1 MSITATELKMN
12 LSKYLLLAETE
23 DIYITRNGKVV
34 AKLSNPYQDRVDVA
48 KSLFGSIPA
57 DITLEQ
63 AREERAGTDM
73 RALVDT
79 CVIVDALQNR
89 EPVLRRC
96 TKSLSGCGQTTGLM
110 AASPPKPPPIFTIWP
125 IGPHTAIRKR
135 EKSSAVCLHCMTFW
149 IRQPWIAAVPFLPTF
164 RTTRTLSW
172 QKPRCAAVVT
182 AS

>member
-63 AREERAGTDM
+63 AREDGEKRGRMYRVLGVAAG
-73 RALVDT
+73 AFLV
-79 CVIVDALQNR
+79 IL
-89 EPVLRRC
+89 L
-96 TKSLSGCGQTTGLM
+96 L
-110 AASPPKPPPIFTIWP
+110 
-125 IGPHTAIRKR
+125 
-135 EKSSAVCLHCMTFW
+135 
-149 IRQPWIAAVPFLPTF
+149 
-164 RTTRTLSW
+164 
-172 QKPRCAAVVT
+172 
-182 AS
+182 